1 MAESKKKNIAIMG
14 FKCCGKSSVAK
25 VMAKKMKKE
34 FVELDDLIIALHEKG
49 SGEKLGFREIHK
61 KYGAEYFRSLEAR
74 AVEQLPEKKDCVIAL
89 GGGTVAYSAN
99 IDLLKSCCTLIY
111 LRDSPERLLQRI
123 RRSGVPA
130 FLDPNDLEGSMKR
143 ELARREL
150 LYEKSADITIDCT
163 NSAIPEIVEKILEQL
178 Q

>member
-1 MAESKKKNIAIMG
+1 MKNIAIMG

-25 VMAKKMKKE
+25 ALAKKMKKE
-34 FVELDDLIIALHEKG
+34 FVELDDLITALHENG

-61 KYGAEYFRSLEAR
+61 KYGADYFRSLEAR

-89 GGGTVAYSAN
+89 GGGTVAYSASV
-99 IDLLKSCCTLIY
+99 DLLKSCCTLIY
-111 LRDSPERLLQRI
+111 LRDSPERLLVRI
-123 RRSGVPA
+123 KKTGVPA
-130 FLDPNDLEGSMKR
+130 FLDQNDLEGSMKK

-150 LYEKSADITIDCT
+150 IYEKSADIIIDCT
-163 NSAIPEIVEKILEQL
+163 NSTVPKIVKKILSEL